1 MLPGREAATAE
12 ALLHNTPRREERA
25 LYQTLGITITYGN
38 ATMTATVRSRPS
50 IPYRHEGVSEG
61 RVDR

>member
-1 MLPGREAATAE
+1 VLPGREAATAE

-25 LYQTLGITITYGN
+25 LYETLGITITYGN

-50 IPYRHEGVSEG
+50 IPYRHE
-61 RVDR
+61 